1 MNRAALSGFA
11 VDLGGTK
18 TAAARIE
25 AGEIVARLQTPTQ
38 GAAPPKAHLAAMA
51 DLLNRLGWQP
61 GPPLAVAVAGR
72 IGTEG
77 QWSAVNPGTL
87 AQVAGFDLAGA
98 LTERFGGALAVND
111 AAAATWAEAHL
122 GAGRGLDR
130 LAYVTVSTGVGGGL
144 MLGGRLLSSPEGLAG
159 HLGFMSAR
167 AMGGHMATACES
179 GRGVTVESQ
188 ASGRAIARLA
198 KAAGYGDYDARR
210 VLEAAQTGAVWA
222 DRIIDHSAATIAR
235 LAGDLR
241 AALGIEAVILG
252 GGLGL
257 GPGYLPRVAAHL
269 AAEPALFRPALL
281 PAALGAD
288 SALYGALGLMAASPS
303 SPLA

>member
-38 GAAPPKAHLAAMA
+38 GAAPPEAHLAAMA
-51 DLLNRLGWQP
+51 NLLNQLGWQP
-61 GPPLAVAVAGR
+61 GRPLAVAVAGR
-72 IGTEG
+72 IGTDG
-77 QWSAVNPGTL
+77 LWSAVNPGTL

-98 LTERFGGALAVND
+98 LTQRFGGGFAVND

-122 GAGRGLDR
+122 GAGQGLDR
-130 LAYVTVSTGVGGGL
+130 PAYVTVSTGVGGGL
-144 MLGGRLLSSPEGLAG
+144 MLEGRLLRSPEGLAG

-167 AMGGHMATACES
+167 PMTGSDAVACES

-198 KAAGYGDYDARR
+198 TAAGQEGCDARM
-210 VLEAAQTGAVWA
+210 VLDAARQGAVWA
-222 DRIIDHSAATIAR
+222 ERIIDHSAATIAR
-235 LAGDLR
+235 MAGDLR

-252 GGLGL
+252 GGVGL
-257 GPGYLPRVAAHL
+257 APGYDQRVAAHL
-269 AAEPALFRPALL
+269 AAEPILFRPTLL
-281 PAALGAD
+281 RAALGAD
-288 SALYGALGLMAASPS
+288 SALYGALGLSAL
-303 SPLA
+303 PLPD